1 MGFEAL
7 VINRIHHSL
16 KDSFKAA
23 KKMEFLWR
31 GADVGQRADMFTH
44 VLHTHYSAP
53 PSVNNNTRDAAC
65 AFDSAELGL
74 KLRFSC
80 APACKCCDQGAD

>member
-53 PSVNNNTRDAAC
+53 PSVNNNNTRRGDGHEAVVRVRLHG
-65 AFDSAELGL
+65 SGVM
-74 KLRFSC
+74 R
-80 APACKCCDQGAD
+80 